1 MSDRKVLEAL
11 SQLGLNQLE
20 AEIYRFLISENPASG
35 YRVSQGI
42 SKPTANVYKAL
53 ESLLKKGA
61 VLQVDQRKKIYS
73 PVEPEKLFARIEKQ
87 FQADKNAALKEFSR
101 SSKPTFPTQFTA
113 ISTEEQLLSFARRA
127 LEDFESS
134 VAICSS
140 YYAKQLEE
148 SFDRS
153 YLMSSKL
160 VEAKTLIQVPE
171 EAFETEMLQI
181 VADRKVAVFGNG
193 SGQNVVGFSVDQP
206 AFATQLHQS
215 VICQIGLYQ
224 VDQALEADQSR
235 KQISRLIEN
244 LP

>member
-1 MSDRKVLEAL
+1 MEAL
-11 SQLGLNQLE
+11 TQLGLNQLE
-20 AEIYRFLISENPASG
+20 AEVYRFLVGEHPASG

-53 ESLLKKGA
+53 ESLLRKGA
-61 VLQVDQRKKIYS
+61 VLQVDSRKKSYRPI
-73 PVEPEKLFARIEKQ
+73 EPEKLFARMEKQ
-87 FQADKNAALKEFSR
+87 FQSDKVAVLKEFA
-101 SSKPTFPTQFTA
+101 KANHPTIATEFTQ
-113 ISTEEQLLSFARRA
+113 ISTEEQLLSFAKRA

-134 VAICSS
+134 VAICSG
-140 YYAKQLEE
+140 YYSKALEDL
-148 SFDRS
+148 FDRT
-153 YLMSSKL
+153 YLMSSRL
-160 VEAKTLIQVPE
+160 VIAKTLVSVPE
-171 EAFETEMLQI
+171 EAFETDTIQV

-193 SGQNVVGFSVDQP
+193 TGQNVTGFAVEQP

-224 VDQALEADQSR
+224 VDQALEADLSR